1 MQKICSFFKSFSWA
15 KIFII
20 FAALSL
26 FLRAFFFFLQ
36 RSDIDFTPVIIAKS
50 LSLGLFFDLLALSYI
65 ALIPLAYYTFI
76 PSKFFNSVKH
86 QIANRIFY
94 FLFLFVITFSY
105 FSEVIFWDE
114 FQTRFNFIAVD
125 YLIYTTEVIANII
138 ESYPIVLLVSVVIA
152 IAAAIFFCT
161 YKKIVTQKRENF
173 FCRIKNFIIMA
184 KNTCYN

>member
-1 MQKICSFFKSFSWA
+1 MQKICSFLKSFSWA

-20 FAALSL
+20 FAALSF

-36 RSDIDFTPVIIAKS
+36 RSDIDFTPVIIVKS
-50 LSLGLFFDLLALSYI
+50 LGLGLFFDLLALSYI

-76 PSKFFNSVKH
+76 PNKFFNLAKH

-94 FLFLFVITFSY
+94 FLFLFVIIFSC
-105 FSEVIFWDE
+105 FSEVVFWDE

-138 ESYPIVLLVSVVIA
+138 ESYPIVLLVSAVTA

-161 YKKIVTQKRENF
+161 YKKIIIQKQENF
-173 FCRIKNFIIMA
+173 FVALKILLFFA
-184 KNTCYN
+184 QL